1 MVETNGSDYQVTILE
16 KTCRISIPSVFTVKK
31 ALEFKQ
37 SIQQVCQN
45 NPDLTQIALDF
56 CETRFMDSS
65 GIGALVASRKLAQK
79 QGFELV
85 LQNVSQQVLS
95 ALSLADLDRFFV
107 IEQTP
112 PVPKNST
119 KSAISQ
125 STAALSPIN
134 PLVHG
139 STSLGATKSKRFMN
153 IVKPEDGV
161 FVTHPSL
168 KSVPKRVMDVI
179 GALIGLTITAMVLP
193 FIAIAIKLDDPGPIF
208 FGQIRCSQ
216 MGKRFKMWKFR
227 SMYVDAEAKK
237 HLVQNEAE
245 GAIFKAKNDPRIT
258 KVGRILRKTSLDE
271 LPQFWNVL
279 KGEMSLVGTRP
290 PTPDEVEKY
299 EILQW
304 QRLDIK
310 PGMTGE
316 WQVNG
321 RSSVKNF
328 EDIVRLDLK
337 YQENW
342 SLKYDIELIFKTIWV
357 IFNKN
362 SGAM

>member
-1 MVETNGSDYQVTILE
+1 MPT
-16 KTCRISIPSVFTVKK
+16 VFTVKK

-37 SIQQVCQN
+37 NFQQVCQE
-45 NPDLTQIALDF
+45 NPNLTHVALDF
-56 CETRFMDSS
+56 GETKFMDSS

-85 LQNVSQQVLS
+85 LQNVSSQVMT
-95 ALSLADLDRFFV
+95 ALSLADLDKFFV
-107 IEQTP
+107 IEQAP
-112 PVPKNST
+112 QV
-119 KSAISQ
+119 SQ
-125 STAALSPIN
+125 STTRGLANTGTPEPI
-134 PLVHG
+134 PVVQP
-139 STSLGATKSKRFMN
+139 TAKSMPQRLIN
-153 IVKPEDGV
+153 LVKPEEQG
-161 FVTHPSL
+161 FITHPSV
-168 KSVPKRVMDVI
+168 KSVPKRFMDIV
-179 GALIGLTITAMVLP
+179 GALIGLTITGILLP
-193 FIAIAIKLDDPGPIF
+193 FIAIAIKLDNPGPIF

-227 SMYVDAEAKK
+227 SMVTDAEAKK
-237 HLVQNEAE
+237 HLVKNEAE
-245 GAIFKAKNDPRIT
+245 GAIFKAKHDPRIT
-258 KVGRILRKTSLDE
+258 RVGRILRKTSLDE

-279 KGEMSLVGTRP
+279 RGEMSLVGTRP

-342 SLKYDIELIFKTIWV
+342 SLKYDIQLIFKTIWV

>member
-1 MVETNGSDYQVTILE
+1 VVEANGNDNQITILE
-16 KTCRISIPSVFTVKK
+16 KTCRILIPSVFTVKK

-37 SIQQVCQN
+37 NFQQACQS
-45 NPDLTQIALDF
+45 NPDLTQVALDF
-56 CETRFMDSS
+56 SETKFMDSS
-65 GIGALVASRKLAQK
+65 GIGALVAARKLAQK
-79 QGFELV
+79 QGFDLV
-85 LQNVSQQVLS
+85 LQNVSSQVFS
-95 ALSLADLDRFFV
+95 ALSLADLDKFFV
-107 IEQTP
+107 IEQATVTP
-112 PVPKNST
+112 PSLPLTSSHSNGR
-119 KSAISQ
+119 SASE
-125 STAALSPIN
+125 
-134 PLVHG
+134 
-139 STSLGATKSKRFMN
+139 ATPQDMGKLMPKRFMGMM
-153 IVKPEDGV
+153 KPAEDQP
-161 FVTHPSL
+161 FITHPSV
-168 KSVPKRVMDVI
+168 KSVPKRVMDVA
-179 GALIGLTITAMVLP
+179 GALVGLGITAIVFP
-193 FIAIAIKLDDPGPIF
+193 FIAIAIQIDNPGPIF
-208 FGQIRCSQ
+208 FGQVRCSQ

-227 SMYVDAEAKK
+227 SMVTDAEAKK
-237 HLVQNEAE
+237 HLVQNDAE

-258 KVGRILRKTSLDE
+258 RVGRILRKTSLDE

-328 EDIVRLDLK
+328 EDIVKLDLK

>member
-1 MVETNGSDYQVTILE
+1 MVESNGSDYQVTILE
-16 KTCRISIPSVFTVKK
+16 RSCRISIPSVFTVKK

-37 SIQQVCQN
+37 SFQQVCQN
-45 NPDLTQIALDF
+45 NPDLTQVALDF
-56 CETRFMDSS
+56 CETKFMDSS

-79 QGFELV
+79 QGFELI
-85 LQNVSQQVLS
+85 LQNVSQQVLT
-95 ALSLADLDRFFV
+95 ALSLADLDKFFV

-112 PVPKNST
+112 LPPKINQASTFQRSVSPVLSDNAPLIGQPPNQPKPRRLM
-119 KSAISQ
+119 K
-125 STAALSPIN
+125 
-134 PLVHG
+134 
-139 STSLGATKSKRFMN
+139 M
-153 IVKPEDGV
+153 VKPEDQV
-161 FVTHPSL
+161 FITHPSV
-168 KSVPKRVMDVI
+168 KSVPKRVMDVV
-179 GALIGLTITAMVLP
+179 GALIGLSITALVFPL
-193 FIAIAIKLDDPGPIF
+193 IAIAIKLDSPGPIF

-227 SMYVDAEAKK
+227 SMSIDAEARK

-258 KVGRILRKTSLDE
+258 RVGRILRKTSLDE

>member
-1 MVETNGSDYQVTILE
+1 MVESNGNAYQVTILE
-16 KTCRISIPSVFTVKK
+16 KTCRIYIPSVFTVKK

-37 SIQQVCQN
+37 NFQQTCQS
-45 NPDLTQIALDF
+45 NPDLTQVALDF
-56 CETRFMDSS
+56 SETKFMDSS
-65 GIGALVASRKLAQK
+65 GIGALVASRKMAQK
-79 QGFELV
+79 QGFELI
-85 LQNVSQQVLS
+85 LQNVSQQVLT
-95 ALSLADLDRFFV
+95 ALSLADLDQFFV
-107 IEQTP
+107 IEKAPIVP
-112 PVPKNST
+112 PQSGGSNSNRSPSALPASGSSVLPPPKSM
-119 KSAISQ
+119 SQ
-125 STAALSPIN
+125 
-134 PLVHG
+134 
-139 STSLGATKSKRFMN
+139 RFMDM
-153 IVKPEDGV
+153 VKPAEDQP
-161 FVTHPSL
+161 FITHPSV
-168 KSVPKRVMDVI
+168 KSVPKRVMDVV
-179 GALIGLTITAMVLP
+179 GAVIGLGITAAVFPL
-193 FIAIAIKLDDPGPIF
+193 IAIAIKLDSPGPIF
-208 FGQIRCSQ
+208 FGQVRCSQ

-227 SMYVDAEAKK
+227 SMKTDAEANK
-237 HLVQNEAE
+237 HLVKNEAE

-258 KVGRILRKTSLDE
+258 RVGKILRKTSLDE

-342 SLKYDIELIFKTIWV
+342 SLKYDVELIFKTIWV